1 MKTSITKIKSSL
13 FLLLLLS
20 AVGAQARL
28 VGKIQKVKGTAF
40 MTHDGRTITL
50 KDGMD
55 VHQSAQIIVP
65 DQAQVTVGDFNER
78 RLHLVGG
85 SSLIFNHHEATLLTG
100 SVWSQA
106 TPFSKAF
113 TLSTAN
119 MLMQSFKGEFVAS
132 YSSDTK
138 KTQLTVISGEVNAA
152 SPKKPE
158 LRYGI
163 LAGHFTTAHEDYDEG
178 YPRSPTQLG
187 FASLAATLK
196 MFPGVE
202 ALDTSVASAQKKAD
216 IGREIAS
223 IGEAQATKPEVK
235 LIKSNF
241 VERKIAS
248 VDTAQKY
255 YLKKTQ
261 RTKASYHK
269 GAGARVRVIGLGA
282 LSTRSA
288 VHSAPARKMASI
300 VPKPSVPLKNDANL
314 SEFLKSYQYHQGQQH
329 KHSPEVQRLIDDLK
343 SY

>member
-13 FLLLLLS
+13 FLLLILF
-20 AVGAQARL
+20 AMGAQARL
-28 VGKIQKVKGTAF
+28 VGKIHKVKGTAF
-40 MTHDGRTITL
+40 MTYDGRTITL

-55 VHQSAQIIVP
+55 VHQSSQIIVP

-78 RLHLVGG
+78 RLHLAGG

-113 TLSTAN
+113 NLSTAN

-187 FASLAATLK
+187 FASLESTLK
-196 MFPGVE
+196 MFPSVE

-223 IGEAQATKPEVK
+223 IGESEAAKPAVK
-235 LIKSNF
+235 HIKSNF
-241 VERKIAS
+241 IESKLAT

-261 RTKASYHK
+261 RAKSVSK
-269 GAGARVRVIGLGA
+269 FEGAKVRVIGLGS
-282 LSTRSA
+282 LSARPV
-288 VHSAPARKMASI
+288 VHMAPARKMASI
-300 VPKPSVPLKNDANL
+300 IPKPSSSVQNEANI

>member
-1 MKTSITKIKSSL
+1 MKTSITKTKSSL
-13 FLLLLLS
+13 FLLLLISSL
-20 AVGAQARL
+20 GAQAKL
-28 VGKIQKVKGTAF
+28 VGKIHNVKGMAF
-40 MTHDGRTITL
+40 MTYDGRTVTL

-55 VHQSAQIIVP
+55 IHQSAQVIVS
-65 DQAQVTVGDFNER
+65 DQGQVTLGDFNER
-78 RLHLVGG
+78 RFHLAGG
-85 SSLIFNHHEATLLTG
+85 TSFIFNQQEATLLTG

-106 TPFSKAF
+106 TAFSKAF

-119 MLMQSFKGEFVAS
+119 MLMQSFKGEFVAT
-132 YSSDTK
+132 YSNDTK

-163 LAGHFTTAHEDYDEG
+163 LAGHFTSAHEDYDEG
-178 YPRSPTQLG
+178 YPRSPTPIG
-187 FASLAATLK
+187 FASLGNTLK

-202 ALDTSVASAQKKAD
+202 AMDTSVATAQKKMD

-223 IGEAQATKPEVK
+223 IGASESAKLEVK
-235 LIKSNF
+235 HIKSSF

-261 RTKASYHK
+261 RAKAHSPGV
-269 GAGARVRVIGLGA
+269 GAKVRVIGVGA
-282 LSTRSA
+282 WSA
-288 VHSAPARKMASI
+288 TSAPKAGPSRQTAS
-300 VPKPSVPLKNDANL
+300 VVAKPAVSGKNDSNL
-314 SEFLKSYQYHQGQQH
+314 SEFLKSYQYQQGQQH

-343 SY
+343 SF